1 MLRSIGKQSGVSIE
15 LVLEEE
21 KEGYNGKDLQKRKVL
36 SLEWEWGGDGVV
48 IIISIN
54 VSSITYWSHVRVV
67 FWGHCIIDNNIV
79 IWNFECSKVSLQR
92 YFSDTKA
99 KRLLPFAPCDIYL
112 VSSEY
117 LLKYLANLFCLMHVF
132 WSDRAHS
139 REGLNVTSAGW
150 QVIIINRGVMK
161 LMITG

>member
-1 MLRSIGKQSGVSIE
+1 MLAASHTEVMSESFLGT
-15 LVLEEE
+15 L
-21 KEGYNGKDLQKRKVL
+21 YN
-36 SLEWEWGGDGVV
+36 
-48 IIISIN
+48 
-54 VSSITYWSHVRVV
+54 
-67 FWGHCIIDNNIV
+67 DNNIV

-99 KRLLPFAPCDIYL
+99 KMLLPFAPCDIYL

-117 LLKYLANLFCLMHVF
+117 LLKYLANLFFCLMHVF
-132 WSDRAHS
+132 WSDRVHS

-161 LMITG
+161 FDDYWLVFTVSISLLDKILNVRQN